1 MAESLRNGSPADKK
15 GQNWPEKFP
24 LTHRDKERNIPF
36 QHWFFGAQS
45 FSWSATFSLL
55 FFLFFSRKYYFWSN
69 LSSAPLSARCFPV
82 SSTGGRRETLYFYLN
97 FARVAHQTKRTT
109 KSSQTEAR
117 RRPLK
122 MSVGANSSLICIAA
136 WELQTLLSTPHA
148 ASAKCQVHHHFK
160 PLLVLWLKIK
170 KRKRKSIT
178 QHEIS
183 ANQCARCKL
192 ELL

>member
-1 MAESLRNGSPADKK
+1 MKK
-15 GQNWPEKFP
+15 GRDWPEKFP
-24 LTHRDKERNIPF
+24 LIHRDKEKKKVEIFLSSTDALVLRVLAGAPLFLFPF
-36 QHWFFGAQS
+36 FSFFFGKILFLIKLK
-45 FSWSATFSLL
+45 FSSLV
-55 FFLFFSRKYYFWSN
+55 SKM
-69 LSSAPLSARCFPV
+69 LSCVKHR
-82 SSTGGRRETLYFYLN
+82 GGRRETLYFYLN

-122 MSVGANSSLICIAA
+122 TSVGANSSLICIAA

-160 PLLVLWLKIK
+160 PLLVLLVRKGEK
-170 KRKRKSIT
+170 MKRKRKSIT

-192 ELL
+192 